1 MRRKIDQPQARKIYS
16 RRLAIVEP
24 VFANLRSCKRL
35 DRFTYRGQVKV
46 NIQPR
51 KLSGLYCLV
60 HNIEKLAHYGKSYRL
75 KGGKTVSQKV
85 LCDLNCLLPR
95 ARRVSCERFAAA

>member
-24 VFANLRSCKRL
+24 VFANLRNCKRL

-46 NIQPR
+46 NIQW
-51 KLSGLYCLV
+51 LLYCLV
-60 HNIEKLAHYGKSYRL
+60 QNIEK
-75 KGGKTVSQKV
+75 
-85 LCDLNCLLPR
+85 
-95 ARRVSCERFAAA
+95 